1 MAIALRL
8 LKMPLFIAFFKK
20 LRENDKMYSDENVLE
35 EELIKNIVLNKK
47 HIEYIMIKN
56 ITNKLTTLKVILKD
70 KNKIEE
76 IRGLYFKKGEK
87 KN

>member
-87 KN
+87 KS

>member
-1 MAIALRL
+1 
-8 LKMPLFIAFFKK
+8 
-20 LRENDKMYSDENVLE
+20 MYSDENVLE